1 MINMHHVYV
10 DSYSVFKTF
19 YAFYLDF
26 LGSFTQLWYLMQ
38 NQEEAICKEIEE
50 KLDKNG
56 DSRSGENGEEAVKQ
70 KVGRRSKTVLTN

>member
-1 MINMHHVYV
+1 MFMLTAILF
-10 DSYSVFKTF
+10 SKLF
-19 YAFYLDF
+19 YAFVVDF

-56 DSRSGENGEEAVKQ
+56 DSRSGKNGEEDVKQ
-70 KVGRRSKTVLTN
+70 KVERRSKQ

>member
-1 MINMHHVYV
+1 MIRMRHVYV
-10 DSYSVFKTF
+10 DSYSVFKKF
-19 YAFYLDF
+19 YAFFLDI

-56 DSRSGENGEEAVKQ
+56 DSRSGENGEEEVKQ
-70 KVGRRSKTVLTN
+70 KVERRSKQY